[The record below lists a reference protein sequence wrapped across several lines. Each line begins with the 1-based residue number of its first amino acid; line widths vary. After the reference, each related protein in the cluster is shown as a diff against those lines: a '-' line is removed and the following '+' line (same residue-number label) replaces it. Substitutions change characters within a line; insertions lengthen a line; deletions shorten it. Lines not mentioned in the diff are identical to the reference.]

1 MLFLTSELANKA
13 EITIFSARDTTR
25 AWLPAMYNTWLPSGL
40 QNRVHFVSFRLIF
53 LSALRNVG
61 YQRRC
66 YWSDESQ
73 QLYPLM
79 ASFKVRNCSRKGKN
93 IFFLLTSL
101 NTVQEYGRRIQ
112 TTWSSRWFGRRKT
125 YLERWETWPC
135 SWVFSKK
142 KEIFSNGCQKI
153 FSVPRVGFVFKFRR
167 SQTQSFKP
175 GAANSGSNLVV
186 LTLTSCKDQGLS
198 CLLPSDEKAVFYS
211 PRTDPDPEKISNLEI
226 IPKSTTKWFPLF
238 FFSTP
243 KWSPRNKGMVIK
255 HGLWIAQ

>member
-1 MLFLTSELANKA
+1 MSFLKSKRANKA

-40 QNRVHFVSFRLIF
+40 QNRIHFVSFRLIF
-53 LSALRNVG
+53 FSALRNVG

-79 ASFKVRNCSRKGKN
+79 ASFKVRDCSRKGKN
-93 IFFLLTSL
+93 ILFLLTSL

-153 FSVPRVGFVFKFRR
+153 FSVPRVGFVFKFRQ
-167 SQTQSFKP
+167 SQTQSFQP
-175 GAANSGSNLVV
+175 GTANSGLM
-186 LTLTSCKDQGLS
+186 
-198 CLLPSDEKAVFYS
+198 
-211 PRTDPDPEKISNLEI
+211 PRRPNINI
-226 IPKSTTKWFPLF
+226 
-238 FFSTP
+238 
-243 KWSPRNKGMVIK
+243 V
-255 HGLWIAQ
+255 